1 MRLDRCLRCLAGM
14 RVVKGHNRGAVG
26 PSEAGRGAHSPVRCR
41 MGKESSPVKVSPA
54 QSVRFVEKHNPYTQP
69 SAKQLLD
76 NEHPLQPTSEVH
88 PSPKINMPRSTS
100 FRQTLQRLRT
110 V

>member
-1 MRLDRCLRCLAGM
+1 M
-14 RVVKGHNRGAVG
+14 
-26 PSEAGRGAHSPVRCR
+26 RCR
-41 MGKESSPVKVSPA
+41 MGKESSPAKVSPA

-76 NEHPLQPTSEVH
+76 KEHPLQPTPGVH
-88 PSPKINMPRSTS
+88 PSPNINMPRSTS
-100 FRQTLQRLRT
+100 FRQTLQRLRA